1 MKCSYILLENIQLF
15 AHHGVLEQETKV
27 GNHFVVNVKLKVD
40 LSKAAESDNV
50 ADTISYAD
58 VYDIVKTEMEEPSK
72 LLEHAAKR
80 IVSNLKKTFSEIEEV
95 EIKLSKLNP
104 PMGAQLDAASVI
116 IIE

>member
-27 GNHFVVNVKLKVD
+27 GNYFVVNVKLKVD
-40 LSKAAESDNV
+40 LSKAAETDDV
-50 ADTISYAD
+50 EDTISYAD
-58 VYDIVKTEMEEPSK
+58 VYNIVKREMEQPSK

-80 IVSNLKKTFSEIEEV
+80 IIKGLKNEFSEIDEV
-95 EIKLSKLNP
+95 EVKLSKLNP

-116 IIE
+116 LID